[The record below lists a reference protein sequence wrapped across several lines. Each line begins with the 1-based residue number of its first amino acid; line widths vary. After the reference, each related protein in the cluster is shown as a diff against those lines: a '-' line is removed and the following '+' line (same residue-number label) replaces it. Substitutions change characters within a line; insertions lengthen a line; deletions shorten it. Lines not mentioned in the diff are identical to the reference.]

1 VDGAADP
8 VKPADVAPLLLAVP
22 PPDAGTRLL
31 ARVDVRRRAGVVAVH
46 AGDGVW
52 QRRLFFTVVFP
63 ARRGDGHHETYRVV
77 CPVCGRRRLAQFR
90 GFDVCSDCGWLHI
103 QSESG

>member
-22 PPDAGTRLL
+22 PPDAGIRLL
-31 ARVDVRRRAGVVAVH
+31 ARVE
-46 AGDGVW
+46 
-52 QRRLFFTVVFP
+52 RRLFFTVVFP